1 MSTTGVA
8 AALHPVRLTDWII
21 LDNFLGKLLM
31 RHLKFAPSWLRFLII
46 FLLTMGILF
55 RFFNLDGK
63 VYWHD
68 ETYTSLRISG
78 YTINQAKQQLFN
90 NRVIRGES
98 FAQFQGANPKK
109 SLNDTIMTLAKE
121 DSHHPPLYYIIA
133 RLWMEIFGN
142 SVTVIRSLSAFISL
156 LVFPCVYWLCRE
168 LFNVPLSVPG
178 VAIALMAISPIHLV
192 YAQEAQEY
200 ILWLVTILLTSASLL
215 RAMRLESQDKDELVK
230 ARQRPDLFAIWSIYT
245 VTLAISLY
253 TFLWSGFVAVAHGI
267 YVMST
272 AKFQLTETVRPYL
285 LASLV
290 GFLAF
295 MPWITVVIGEF
306 FQFLISADKT
316 TTQSSLIPI
325 FTFLLMQL
333 SRIFFD
339 VDLSLDNPMSYLI
352 TPVFLTFVGYSI
364 YFLCQT
370 TNYKVW
376 FFLITLIVVP
386 ALPLILPSL
395 IAGGIQSSSEPYFI
409 PSYLGIQVTVA
420 YLLAMQLYNGSVSR
434 RSIWHIIMTL
444 VIICG
449 LISSK
454 VSSQAETWWNKGMS
468 YGNPQ
473 VAQII
478 NQTTRPLLI
487 SGALGNNY
495 GNVFSLSYLLEPKV
509 RFLLVNNQKIP
520 KIPDGFADIF
530 LFNPS
535 DTWRETIEKKY
546 KFKTDIVYSDKYYSV
561 WKMAQPRKLRLR
573 NISRRSAEKESK

>member
-1 MSTTGVA
+1 
-8 AALHPVRLTDWII
+8 
-21 LDNFLGKLLM
+21 M

-46 FLLTMGILF
+46 FLLTMSILF
-55 RFFNLDGK
+55 RFFNLDSK
-63 VYWHD
+63 VFWHD
-68 ETYTSLRISG
+68 ETYALLRISG
-78 YTINQAKQQLFN
+78 YTINEAKQQLFN
-90 NRVIRGES
+90 NRVIGGES
-98 FAQFQGANPKK
+98 FAQFQGANPEK
-109 SLNDTIMTLAKE
+109 SLNDTIMSLAKQ
-121 DSHHPPLYYIIA
+121 DSQHPPLYYIIA

-142 SVTVIRSLSAFISL
+142 SVTAIRSLSACISL

-168 LFNVPLSVPG
+168 LFNVPLSVSG

-200 ILWLVTILLTSASLL
+200 ILWLVTILLSSASLL
-215 RAMRLESQDKDELVK
+215 RAIRLEDELAK
-230 ARQRPDLFAIWSIYT
+230 ERQRPDIFAIWSIYA

-253 TFLWSGFVAVAHGI
+253 TFLWSAFIAVAHGI
-267 YVMST
+267 YVIIT
-272 AKFQLTETVRPYL
+272 AKFQFTETVRTYL

-295 MPWITVVIGEF
+295 MPWITVVIGDF

-325 FTFLLMQL
+325 FPFLLMQL

-339 VDLSLDNPMSYLI
+339 IDLSSENYLGYLI
-352 TPVFLTFVGYSI
+352 TPFFLTLVGYSI
-364 YFLCQT
+364 YFVCRT

-376 FFLITLIVVP
+376 SFIITLIVVP
-386 ALPLILPSL
+386 ALPLIMPDF
-395 IAGGIQSSSEPYFI
+395 IAGGIRSSTEPYLI
-409 PSYLGIQVTVA
+409 PSYLGIQVAVA
-420 YLLAMQLYNGSVSR
+420 YLLATQVYNGNGSR
-434 RSIWHIIMTL
+434 RRIWHIIMAL
-444 VIICG
+444 VIISG

-454 VSSQAETWWNKGMS
+454 VSSQAETWWNKGMN

-487 SGALGNNY
+487 SDALGNNY

-509 RFLLVNNQKIP
+509 RFLLVNNQKNP
-520 KIPDGFADIF
+520 KIPDSFTDVF
-530 LFNPS
+530 LLNPS

-546 KFKTDIVYSDKYYSV
+546 KSKTDIVYSDNYYSI
-561 WKMAQPRKLRLR
+561 WKLAKTRNLRRR
-573 NISRRSAEKESK
+573 NISPNNKLSPSL

>member
-1 MSTTGVA
+1 
-8 AALHPVRLTDWII
+8 
-21 LDNFLGKLLM
+21 M

-46 FLLTMGILF
+46 FLLAMGILF

-63 VYWHD
+63 VFCHD
-68 ETYTSLRISG
+68 EIYTSLRISG
-78 YTINQAKQQLFN
+78 YTINQAKQQIFN
-90 NRVIRGES
+90 NRVITGES
-98 FAQFQGANPKK
+98 FAQFQGANKQK
-109 SLNDTIMTLAKE
+109 SLNATIMTLAKE
-121 DSHHPPLYYIIA
+121 DPYHPPLYYIIA
-133 RLWMEIFGN
+133 KLWMEIFGN
-142 SVTVIRSLSAFISL
+142 SVTAIRSLSAFISL

-200 ILWLVTILLTSASLL
+200 ILWLVTILLSSASLL
-215 RAMRLESQDKDELVK
+215 RAMRLESQDKNEHVK
-230 ARQRPDLFAIWSIYT
+230 ERQRPDLFAIWSIYA

-253 TFLWSGFVAVAHGI
+253 TFLWSAFVAVAHGI
-267 YVMST
+267 YVMLT
-272 AKFQLTETVRPYL
+272 AKFQLTETVRTYL

-295 MPWITVVIGEF
+295 MPWITIVMGDF

-316 TTQSSLIPI
+316 ITQPNLTPV
-325 FTFLLMQL
+325 FPFLLMQL

-339 VDLSLDNPMSYLI
+339 IDLSPDNYFNYLI
-352 TPVFLTFVGYSI
+352 TPTFLILLGYSI
-364 YFLCQT
+364 YFLCLT

-386 ALPLILPSL
+386 ALPLILSS
-395 IAGGIQSSSEPYFI
+395 AGGIQSSTEAYFI

-420 YLLAMQLYNGSVSR
+420 YLLATQLYNGSLSR
-434 RSIWHIIMTL
+434 RSIWHIIMAL

-487 SGALGNNY
+487 SDALGNNY

-520 KIPDGFADIF
+520 KIPDGFADVF
-530 LFNPS
+530 LLNPS
-535 DTWRETIEKKY
+535 DTWHEKIEKKY
-546 KFKTDIVYSDKYYSV
+546 KLKTDIVYSDKYYSV
-561 WKMAQPRKLRLR
+561 WKLAKFTKLRRR
-573 NISRRSAEKESK
+573 NILPNNKLSASL

>member
-1 MSTTGVA
+1 
-8 AALHPVRLTDWII
+8 
-21 LDNFLGKLLM
+21 M

-46 FLLTMGILF
+46 FLLVIGILF
-55 RFFNLDGK
+55 RFFNLDSK

-78 YTINQAKQQLFN
+78 YTITEVKHQIFN
-90 NRVIRGES
+90 NRVIAGES
-98 FAQFQGANPKK
+98 FAQFQGANQQKN
-109 SLNDTIMTLAKE
+109 LNDTIMTLAKE

-133 RLWMEIFGN
+133 RLWMQIFGN
-142 SVTVIRSLSAFISL
+142 SVTAIRSLSVFISL

-168 LFNVPLSVPG
+168 LFNVPLSVPGVAMPAAG

-200 ILWLVTILLTSASLL
+200 ILWLVTILLSSASLL

-230 ARQRPDLFAIWSIYT
+230 ERQRPDLFAIWSIYA

-267 YVMST
+267 YVMSI
-272 AKFQLTETVRPYL
+272 AKFQLTATVRTYL

-295 MPWITVVIGEF
+295 MPWITIVMGDF
-306 FQFLISADKT
+306 FQFLISADKI
-316 TTQSSLIPI
+316 TTQSSLVPI
-325 FTFLLMQL
+325 SAFLLMQS

-339 VDLSLDNPMSYLI
+339 IDLSLDNFLGYLI
-352 TPVFLTFVGYSI
+352 TLLFLTLIGYSI

-376 FFLITLIVVP
+376 LFIIILIIVP
-386 ALPLILPSL
+386 ALPLILPDL
-395 IAGGIQSSSEPYFI
+395 IAGGIRSSSEPYLI
-409 PSYLGIQVTVA
+409 PSYLGIQVAVA
-420 YLLAMQLYNGSVSR
+420 HLLATQLYNGNVSR
-434 RSIWHIIMTL
+434 RSIWHIIMAL

-449 LISSK
+449 LISYK

-487 SGALGNNY
+487 SDALGDNY

-520 KIPDGFADIF
+520 KIPDGFANVF

-546 KFKTDIVYSDKYYSV
+546 KVKTDVVYSDNYYSV
-561 WKMAQPRKLRLR
+561 WKLTKFSKSRRR
-573 NISRRSAEKESK
+573 NIPPNNKLSAS

>member
-1 MSTTGVA
+1 
-8 AALHPVRLTDWII
+8 
-21 LDNFLGKLLM
+21 M
-31 RHLKFAPSWLRFLII
+31 RHLKFAPSWLRFLMIV
-46 FLLTMGILF
+46 LLVMGILF
-55 RFFNLDGK
+55 RFFNLDSK
-63 VYWHD
+63 VFWHD

-90 NRVIRGES
+90 NRVIGEES
-98 FAQFQGANPKK
+98 FAQFQGVNPEK

-121 DSHHPPLYYIIA
+121 DSQHPPLYYVIA
-133 RLWMEIFGN
+133 RLWMQIFGN
-142 SVTVIRSLSAFISL
+142 SVTAIRSLSACISL

-178 VAIALMAISPIHLV
+178 VAIALIAISPIHLV

-200 ILWLVTILLTSASLL
+200 ILWLVTILLSSASLL
-215 RAMRLESQDKDELVK
+215 QAMRLESQDVK
-230 ARQRPDLFAIWSIYT
+230 GRQQPDLFAIWSIYA

-253 TFLWSGFVAVAHGI
+253 TFLWSAFVAVAHGI
-267 YVMST
+267 YVIIT
-272 AKFQLTETVRPYL
+272 AKCQLTETVRTYL
-285 LASLV
+285 LASLIA
-290 GFLAF
+290 FLAF
-295 MPWITVVIGEF
+295 MPWLTIVSGEF
-306 FQFLISADKT
+306 FKFLISADKT
-316 TTQSSLIPI
+316 TTQLSLMPI
-325 FTFLLMQL
+325 FPFLMMQL

-339 VDLSLDNPMSYLI
+339 IDLRSDNLLNYLI
-352 TPVFLTFVGYSI
+352 TPVFLTLVGYSI
-364 YFLCQT
+364 YFLCRT

-395 IAGGIQSSSEPYFI
+395 IAGGVQASTEPYLI

-420 YLLAMQLYNGSVSR
+420 YLLATQLYNRSMSR
-434 RSIWHIIMTL
+434 QSIWQIIMGL

-468 YGNPQ
+468 YDNSQ

-478 NQTTRPLLI
+478 NQSTRPLLI
-487 SGALGNNY
+487 SDALGNNY

-509 RFLLVNNQKIP
+509 RFLLVNSQKIP
-520 KIPDGFADIF
+520 KIPDGFTDVF

-535 DTWRETIEKKY
+535 ETWHEKIEKKY
-546 KFKTDIVYSDKYYSV
+546 KLKTDIVCSDNYYSV
-561 WKMAQPRKLRLR
+561 WKLATSPKLRQR
-573 NISRRSAEKESK
+573 HIPPNNK

>member
-1 MSTTGVA
+1 
-8 AALHPVRLTDWII
+8 
-21 LDNFLGKLLM
+21 M

-46 FLLTMGILF
+46 FLLAMGISF
-55 RFFNLDGK
+55 RFVNLDGK

-68 ETYTSLRISG
+68 ETYASLRISG

-90 NRVIRGES
+90 NRVIGREN
-98 FAQFQGANPKK
+98 FTQFQGANPEK
-109 SLNDTIMTLAKE
+109 SLNDTIMSLAKE
-121 DSHHPPLYYIIA
+121 DSYHPPLYYVIA
-133 RLWMEIFGN
+133 RLWMGIFGN
-142 SVTVIRSLSAFISL
+142 SVMAIRSLSAFISL

-200 ILWLVTILLTSASLL
+200 ILWLVTILLSSASLL
-215 RAMRLESQDKDELVK
+215 QAMRLESQDKDELGK
-230 ARQRPDLFAIWSIYT
+230 KRQRPDLFAIWSIYA

-253 TFLWSGFVAVAHGI
+253 TFIWSGFVAVAHGI
-267 YVMST
+267 YLMIT
-272 AKFQLTETVRPYL
+272 AKYKLTETIRNYL
-285 LASLV
+285 IASLV

-295 MPWITVVIGEF
+295 MPWLTIVFGNF
-306 FQFLISADKT
+306 FQFLISSDKT
-316 TTQSSLIPI
+316 TTQSFSMPV
-325 FTFLLMQL
+325 FPFLRMQL

-339 VDLSLDNPMSYLI
+339 IDLSSNNPLGYFI
-352 TPVFLTFVGYSI
+352 TLFFLTLVGYSI
-364 YFLCQT
+364 CFICLT

-376 FFLITLIVVP
+376 FFVITLIVVP

-395 IAGGIQSSSEPYFI
+395 IAGGIRLSTEPYLI
-409 PSYLGIQVTVA
+409 PSYLGIQVAVA
-420 YLLAMQLYNGSVSR
+420 YLLATQLYNGSVSR
-434 RSIWHIIMTL
+434 RSIWQIIMAL

-468 YGNPQ
+468 YDNPQ

-487 SGALGNNY
+487 SDALGNNY

-520 KIPDGFADIF
+520 KIPNGFTDVF

-535 DTWRETIEKKY
+535 DTWRERIEKKY
-546 KFKTDIVYSDKYYSV
+546 KLKTDIVYSDNYYSV
-561 WKMAQPRKLRLR
+561 WKLLKSPKLR
-573 NISRRSAEKESK
+573 

>member
-1 MSTTGVA
+1 
-8 AALHPVRLTDWII
+8 
-21 LDNFLGKLLM
+21 M

-46 FLLTMGILF
+46 FLLAMGIWF

-78 YTINQAKQQLFN
+78 YTINEAKQQLFN
-90 NRVIRGES
+90 NRVIGGES
-98 FAQFQGANPKK
+98 FAQFQGANPEK
-109 SLNDTIMTLAKE
+109 SLNDTIMSLAKE
-121 DSHHPPLYYIIA
+121 NSQHPPLYYVIA

-142 SVTVIRSLSAFISL
+142 SVTAIRSLSAFISL

-200 ILWLVTILLTSASLL
+200 ILWLVTILLSSASLL
-215 RAMRLESQDKDELVK
+215 QAMRLESQDKDQLAK
-230 ARQRPDLFAIWSIYT
+230 KRQQPDLFAIWSIYA

-253 TFLWSGFVAVAHGI
+253 TFIWSGFVAVAHGI
-267 YVMST
+267 YVMVT
-272 AKFQLTETVRPYL
+272 AKFQLTETVRTYL
-285 LASLV
+285 IASLV

-295 MPWITVVIGEF
+295 MPWLTIVFGEF
-306 FQFLISADKT
+306 FNFLISADKT

-325 FTFLLMQL
+325 FPFLMIQL

-339 VDLSLDNPMSYLI
+339 IDLSLDNPIGYFI
-352 TPVFLTFVGYSI
+352 TVFFLTLVGYSI
-364 YFLCQT
+364 YFVCIK

-376 FFLITLIVVP
+376 FFIITLIVVP

-395 IAGGIQSSSEPYFI
+395 IAGGIEASTEPYFI

-420 YLLAMQLYNGSVSR
+420 YLLATQLYNGSVSR
-434 RSIWHIIMTL
+434 RSIWHIIIAL

-449 LISSK
+449 LISFK
-454 VSSQAETWWNKGMS
+454 VSSQAETWWNKGIS
-468 YGNPQ
+468 YDNPQ
-473 VAQII
+473 IAQII

-487 SGALGNNY
+487 SDALGNNF

-520 KIPDGFADIF
+520 KIPDGFTDVF
-530 LFNPS
+530 LLNPS
-535 DTWRETIEKKY
+535 DIWREKIEKKY
-546 KFKTDIVYSDKYYSV
+546 KSKTDIVYSDNYYLI
-561 WKMAQPRKLRLR
+561 WKLTKSPKLRQR
-573 NISRRSAEKESK
+573 NISPKNKLSAS

>member
-1 MSTTGVA
+1 
-8 AALHPVRLTDWII
+8 
-21 LDNFLGKLLM
+21 M

-46 FLLTMGILF
+46 FLLTMSILF
-55 RFFNLDGK
+55 RFFNLDSK
-63 VYWHD
+63 VFWHD
-68 ETYTSLRISG
+68 ETYALLRISG
-78 YTINQAKQQLFN
+78 YTINEAKQQLFN
-90 NRVIRGES
+90 NRVIGGES
-98 FAQFQGANPKK
+98 FAQFQGANPEK
-109 SLNDTIMTLAKE
+109 SLNDTIMSLAKQ
-121 DSHHPPLYYIIA
+121 DSQHPPLYYIIA

-142 SVTVIRSLSAFISL
+142 SVTAIRSLSACISL

-168 LFNVPLSVPG
+168 LFNVPLSVSG

-200 ILWLVTILLTSASLL
+200 ILWLVTILLSSASLL
-215 RAMRLESQDKDELVK
+215 RAIRLEDELAK
-230 ARQRPDLFAIWSIYT
+230 ERQRPDIFAIWSIYA

-253 TFLWSGFVAVAHGI
+253 TFIWSAFIAVAHGI
-267 YVMST
+267 YVIIT
-272 AKFQLTETVRPYL
+272 AKFQFTETVRTYL

-295 MPWITVVIGEF
+295 MPWITVVIGDF

-325 FTFLLMQL
+325 FPFLLMQL

-339 VDLSLDNPMSYLI
+339 IDLSSQNYLGYLI
-352 TPVFLTFVGYSI
+352 TPFFLTLVGYSI
-364 YFLCQT
+364 YFVCRT

-376 FFLITLIVVP
+376 SFIITLIVIP
-386 ALPLILPSL
+386 ALPLIMPDF
-395 IAGGIQSSSEPYFI
+395 IAGGIRSSTEPYLI
-409 PSYLGIQVTVA
+409 PSYLGIQVAVA
-420 YLLAMQLYNGSVSR
+420 YLLATQVYNGNGSR
-434 RSIWHIIMTL
+434 RRIWHIIMAL
-444 VIICG
+444 VIISG

-454 VSSQAETWWNKGMS
+454 VSSQAETWWNKGMN

-487 SGALGNNY
+487 SDALGNNY

-509 RFLLVNNQKIP
+509 RFLLVNNQKNP
-520 KIPDGFADIF
+520 KIPDSFTDVF
-530 LFNPS
+530 LLNPS

-546 KFKTDIVYSDKYYSV
+546 KSKTDIVYSDNYYSI
-561 WKMAQPRKLRLR
+561 WKLAKTRNLRRR
-573 NISRRSAEKESK
+573 NISPNNKLSPSL

>member
-1 MSTTGVA
+1 
-8 AALHPVRLTDWII
+8 
-21 LDNFLGKLLM
+21 M

-46 FLLTMGILF
+46 FLLAMSILF

-68 ETYTSLRISG
+68 ETYASLRISG
-78 YTINQAKQQLFN
+78 YTINEAKQKLFN
-90 NRVIRGES
+90 NRVIGGES
-98 FAQFQGANPKK
+98 FAQFQGVNPEK
-109 SLNDTIMTLAKE
+109 SLNDTIMSLAKQ
-121 DSHHPPLYYIIA
+121 DPLHPPLYYIIA

-142 SVTVIRSLSAFISL
+142 SVTAIRSLSACISL

-168 LFNVPLSVPG
+168 LFNVPLSVPS

-200 ILWLVTILLTSASLL
+200 ILWLVTILLSSASLL
-215 RAMRLESQDKDELVK
+215 RAMRLASQNKDQLAKE
-230 ARQRPDLFAIWSIYT
+230 RQRPDLFASWSIYAI
-245 VTLAISLY
+245 TLAISLY

-267 YVMST
+267 YVIIT
-272 AKFQLTETVRPYL
+272 AKFQLTETVRTYL

-295 MPWITVVIGEF
+295 MPWITVVIGDF
-306 FQFLISADKT
+306 FQFLISSDKVT
-316 TTQSSLIPI
+316 VQSSLIPL
-325 FTFLLMQL
+325 FPFLSMQL

-339 VDLSLDNPMSYLI
+339 VDLSSKNYLGYLI
-352 TPVFLTFVGYSI
+352 TPFFLILVGYSI
-364 YFLCQT
+364 YFICRT

-376 FFLITLIVVP
+376 LFIIILIVVP
-386 ALPLILPSL
+386 ALPLILPDL
-395 IAGGIQSSSEPYFI
+395 IAGGIRPSTEAYLI
-409 PSYLGIQVTVA
+409 PSYLGIQVAVA
-420 YLLAMQLYNGSVSR
+420 YLLATQIYNGSVSR
-434 RSIWHIIMTL
+434 RSIWQIIMTL

-449 LISSK
+449 LISYK
-454 VSSQAETWWNKGMS
+454 ASSQADNWWNKGMN

-487 SGALGNNY
+487 SDALGNNY

-520 KIPDGFADIF
+520 KIPEGFANVF

-535 DTWRETIEKKY
+535 ENLRKKIEEKY
-546 KFKTDIVYSDKYYSV
+546 KLKTDIVYSDNYYSV
-561 WKMAQPRKLRLR
+561 WKLVKTRNLRRR
-573 NISRRSAEKESK
+573 NISPNKKLSASL

>member
-1 MSTTGVA
+1 
-8 AALHPVRLTDWII
+8 
-21 LDNFLGKLLM
+21 M

-46 FLLTMGILF
+46 FLLAMGILF

-78 YTINQAKQQLFN
+78 YTINEAKQQLFN
-90 NRVIRGES
+90 NRVIGEES
-98 FAQFQGANPKK
+98 FAQFQGANPEK
-109 SLNDTIMTLAKE
+109 SLNDTIMSLAKE
-121 DSHHPPLYYIIA
+121 DSQHPPLYYVIA

-142 SVTVIRSLSAFISL
+142 SVTAIRSLSACISL

-168 LFNVPLSVPG
+168 LFNVPLSVPGVAMPAAG

-200 ILWLVTILLTSASLL
+200 ILWLVTILLSSASLL
-215 RAMRLESQDKDELVK
+215 QAMRLESEDKDQLVK
-230 ARQRPDLFAIWSIYT
+230 ERQRPDLFAIWGIYA

-253 TFLWSGFVAVAHGI
+253 TFLWSAFVAVAHGI
-267 YVMST
+267 YVMVT
-272 AKFQLTETVRPYL
+272 TKFQLTETVRTYL
-285 LASLV
+285 IASLV
-290 GFLAF
+290 GFLGF
-295 MPWITVVIGEF
+295 MPWLTILLGDF
-306 FQFLISADKT
+306 FKFLISADKT

-325 FTFLLMQL
+325 FQFLMMQL

-339 VDLSLDNPMSYLI
+339 IDLSLDNPIGYFI
-352 TPVFLTFVGYSI
+352 TPFFLTLVGYSI
-364 YFLCQT
+364 YFLCRT

-376 FFLITLIVVP
+376 FFIITLIVVP

-395 IAGGIQSSSEPYFI
+395 IAGGIEASTEPYFI
-409 PSYLGIQVTVA
+409 PSYLGIQVAVA
-420 YLLAMQLYNGSVSR
+420 YLLATQLYNGSVSR
-434 RSIWHIIMTL
+434 RSIWHIIIAL

-468 YGNPQ
+468 YHNPQ

-487 SGALGNNY
+487 SDALGNNF

-509 RFLLVNNQKIP
+509 RFILVKSQKIP
-520 KIPDGFADIF
+520 KITDGFTDVFF
-530 LFNPS
+530 LNPS
-535 DTWRETIEKKY
+535 DIWREKIEKKY
-546 KFKTDIVYSDKYYSV
+546 KLKTDIVYSDNYYSV
-561 WKMAQPRKLRLR
+561 WKLAKSPKLRQR
-573 NISRRSAEKESK
+573 NISPKNKLSAS

>member
-1 MSTTGVA
+1 
-8 AALHPVRLTDWII
+8 
-21 LDNFLGKLLM
+21 M

-46 FLLTMGILF
+46 FLLAMGILF

-63 VYWHD
+63 VYSHD

-78 YTINQAKQQLFN
+78 YTINEAKQQLFN
-90 NRVIRGES
+90 NRVIAGES
-98 FAQFQGANPKK
+98 FAQFQGANPEK

-121 DSHHPPLYYIIA
+121 DSYHPPLYYIIA

-142 SVTVIRSLSAFISL
+142 SVTAIRSLSACISL

-200 ILWLVTILLTSASLL
+200 ILWLVTILLSSASLL
-215 RAMRLESQDKDELVK
+215 RA
-230 ARQRPDLFAIWSIYT
+230 A
-245 VTLAISLY
+245 
-253 TFLWSGFVAVAHGI
+253 FVAVAHGI
-267 YVMST
+267 YVIIT
-272 AKFQLTETVRPYL
+272 AKFQLTETVRTYL

-295 MPWITVVIGEF
+295 MPWITIVIGDF
-306 FQFLISADKT
+306 FQFLISAEKT

-325 FTFLLMQL
+325 IPFLLMQL

-339 VDLSLDNPMSYLI
+339 IGLSSENPFTYLI
-352 TPVFLTFVGYSI
+352 TPIFLILVGYSI
-364 YFLCQT
+364 YFVCQT
-370 TNYKVW
+370 TNYKIW

-386 ALPLILPSL
+386 ALPLILPNL
-395 IAGGIQSSSEPYFI
+395 FTGGIQTFTEPYFI
-409 PSYLGIQVTVA
+409 PSYLGIQVSVA
-420 YLLAMQLYNGSVSR
+420 YLLATQLYNGSVAR
-434 RSIWHIIMTL
+434 RSIWHIIMAL

-454 VSSQAETWWNKGMS
+454 ASSQAETWWNKDMN

-478 NQTTRPLLI
+478 NQSNRPLLI
-487 SGALGNNY
+487 SDAWGNNY
-495 GNVFSLSYLLEPKV
+495 GNVFSLSYILEPKV
-509 RFLLVNNQKIP
+509 RFLLVNNQKTT
-520 KIPDGFADIF
+520 KIPDGFTDVF
-530 LFNPS
+530 LLNPS

-546 KFKTDIVYSDKYYSV
+546 KLKTDIIYGDKYYSV
-561 WKMAQPRKLRLR
+561 
-573 NISRRSAEKESK
+573 

>member
-1 MSTTGVA
+1 
-8 AALHPVRLTDWII
+8 
-21 LDNFLGKLLM
+21 M
-31 RHLKFAPSWLRFLII
+31 RHLKFTPSWLRFLII
-46 FLLTMGILF
+46 LLLAMGILF
-55 RFFNLDGK
+55 RFSNLDSK
-63 VYWHD
+63 VYSHD
-68 ETYTSLRISG
+68 ETYASLRISG
-78 YTINQAKQQLFN
+78 YRINQAEQQLFK
-90 NRVIRGES
+90 NRVISGES

-109 SLNDTIMTLAKE
+109 SLNDTIMSLAKE
-121 DSHHPPLYYIIA
+121 DSQHPPLYYVIA
-133 RLWMEIFGN
+133 RFWMQMFGN
-142 SVTVIRSLSAFISL
+142 SVTAIRSLSACMSL

-178 VAIALMAISPIHLV
+178 VAIALMSISPIHLV

-200 ILWLVTILLTSASLL
+200 ILWLVTILLSSASLL
-215 RAMRLESQDKDELVK
+215 QAMRLESQDKDELVK
-230 ARQRPDLFAIWSIYT
+230 KRQRPDLFAIWSIYA

-267 YVMST
+267 YVMIT
-272 AKFQLTETVRPYL
+272 AKFKLTETVRTYL

-295 MPWITVVIGEF
+295 MPWITVVVGNF

-316 TTQSSLIPI
+316 TTQSSLTPI
-325 FTFLLMQL
+325 FPFLLMQL

-339 VDLSLDNPMSYLI
+339 IDLSSDNPLRYLI
-352 TPVFLTFVGYSI
+352 TPIFLTLVGSSI
-364 YFLCQT
+364 YFICQT

-376 FFLITLIVVP
+376 LFIIILIVVP

-395 IAGGIQSSSEPYFI
+395 IAGGIRSSTEPYLI
-409 PSYLGIQVTVA
+409 PSYLGIEVAVA
-420 YLLAMQLYNGSVSR
+420 YLLATQLYNENVSR
-434 RSIWHIIMTL
+434 RSIWQIIMAL

-468 YGNPQ
+468 YDNPQ

-487 SGALGNNY
+487 SDALGNNY
-495 GNVFSLSYLLEPKV
+495 GNVFSLSYLLKPEV
-509 RFLLVNNQKIP
+509 QFLLVNNQKIP
-520 KIPDGFADIF
+520 KIPDGFADVF

-535 DTWRETIEKKY
+535 DTWREKIEKKY
-546 KFKTDIVYSDKYYSV
+546 KLQTDSVYSDKYYSV
-561 WKMAQPRKLRLR
+561 WKLAKSPKLR
-573 NISRRSAEKESK
+573 